1 MPVFRIPDEH
11 LFPHPS
17 LAEPDGLLGV
27 GGDLSAERLMLAYSN
42 GIFPWYNHGQPILWF
57 SPDPRYVLR
66 PEDLKISRSLR
77 KRIRRRDFEIRLDSA
92 FSDVLQGCKE
102 THRPG

>member
-27 GGDLSAERLMLAYSN
+27 GGDLHVDRLMLAYAK
-42 GIFPWYNHGQPILWF
+42 L
-57 SPDPRYVLR
+57 
-66 PEDLKISRSLR
+66 E
-77 KRIRRRDFEIRLDSA
+77 A
-92 FSDVLQGCKE
+92 C
-102 THRPG
+102 